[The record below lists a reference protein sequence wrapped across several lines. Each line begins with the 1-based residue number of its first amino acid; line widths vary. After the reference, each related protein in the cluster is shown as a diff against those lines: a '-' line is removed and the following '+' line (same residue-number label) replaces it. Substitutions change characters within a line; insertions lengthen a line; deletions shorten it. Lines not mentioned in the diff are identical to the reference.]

1 MDVAILGT
9 MIPILGILAGIIIPI
24 AVFIWQ
30 YYDAKN
36 ERAAVVEIAKNLDDP
51 EQVEKLVNLFDERKR
66 EPADY
71 RRSGLVTL
79 FVGVGLFL
87 FGLFFIGDLL
97 KGVGLLVFAIGLGQI
112 IAGYVYPNTS
122 EEINKAVEDYEE
134 K

>member
-87 FGLFFIGDLL
+87 FGLFFLGDLL

>member
-1 MDVAILGT
+1 MDVAIIGS
-9 MIPILGILAGIIIPI
+9 MVPILGILAGIIIPVS
-24 AVFIWQ
+24 VFVWQ
-30 YYDAKN
+30 YFDAKN
-36 ERAAVVEIAKNLDDP
+36 ERAAVVEISKNLDDP
-51 EQVEKLVNLFDERKR
+51 EQVEKLVNLFDERKK
-66 EPADY
+66 EPVDY

-87 FGLFFIGDLL
+87 FGLFFLGDLL
-97 KGVGLLVFAIGLGQI
+97 KGVGALVFAIGIGQI